1 MEVSRVVRRG
11 RLAGR
16 AKATVPEGDSGR
28 MKCRLPRPT
37 DDHGLRHSAW
47 RDSDSGRGLCVAAAT
62 LLLGGGLAG
71 SAFGQTPGADEGWLA
86 GIQGGPFIGASIH
99 RDVRVEYGLRIG
111 ISRGAWI
118 LDASAST
125 YTSRFD
131 APPATQRDFEALAGL
146 AWRPS
151 LGVVVPQIGIR
162 SGVGWLA
169 NRFGERSRVL
179 VTGPYTGLEVPL
191 LGSVALY
198 GEAGANLYISGLG
211 PGGPRGYARVGFQAR
226 LR

>member
-1 MEVSRVVRRG
+1 MTRFPCGGFPYRHQRVPLGVDDEVERRWGIMG
-11 RLAGR
+11 RDEAAACLRYAGR
-16 AKATVPEGDSGR
+16 R
-28 MKCRLPRPT
+28 
-37 DDHGLRHSAW
+37 
-47 RDSDSGRGLCVAAAT
+47 LCVAAAT
-62 LLLGGGLAG
+62 LFLAGGLAG
-71 SAFGQTPGADEGWLA
+71 SAFAQAPGADEGWLA

-131 APPATQRDFEALAGL
+131 RHPTTTPRSFEALGGL

-162 SGVGWLA
+162 SGAGWVA

-179 VTGPYTGLEVPL
+179 VTGPYTGLEIPL

-211 PGGPRGYARVGFQAR
+211 PGGPRGYARVGFQVR